1 MTTHPQ
7 TLALAVEL
15 IEQFEGVEEEA
26 YLDPIGVPTICAG
39 LTYYPDGTPVR
50 MGDICDSRICRGHLD
65 ALLAREYVQ
74 ALSVIPGW
82 ARLGPKRQ
90 AVLLSFAWNL
100 GSKFY
105 GSAGFETITRVLK
118 NGAQKPEVYDEM
130 PKALALYNKGG
141 GKALPGLTIRR
152 RKEGEIWQQESDGV
166 IELVCQLDTWLKKS
180 PIVSSELSADGKK
193 ASKKGDVLRVSRLD
207 EIPRDS
213 HSWATLAGSGERW
226 AIYGPHWLRKGAA
239 AAVVPQKVNWSDFNS
254 RAGEFITVGD
264 VLQFDARRRPKPGSA
279 DEKALLEICK
289 QFDAMR
295 RAWNGPIGVTS
306 GYRPEPINRQVG
318 GVQGSYHVK
327 GMALDVYPIGESL
340 GKFHQ
345 WLLQRWSGGYGD
357 GRGKGFIH
365 IDTRNGGRFEA
376 RAGVRP
382 VAIWTY

>member
-50 MGDICDSRICRGHLD
+50 MGDICDSRICRGHLE
-65 ALLAREYVQ
+65 ALLAREYVA
-74 ALSVIPGW
+74 ALSAIPGW
-82 ARLGPKRQ
+82 TRFGPKRQ

-105 GSAGFETITRVLK
+105 GSVGFETITRVLK
-118 NGAQKPEVYDEM
+118 GGAQKPEVYDEM
-130 PKALALYNKGG
+130 PKALALYDKAG
-141 GKALPGLTIRR
+141 GKALSGLTIRR

-180 PIVSSELSADGKK
+180 PIVSSELSAEGKK

-213 HSWATLAGSGERW
+213 HSWATLVGSGERW

-239 AAVVPQKVNWSDFNS
+239 AVAVPQKVNWSDFSS

-295 RAWNGPIGVTS
+295 RAWDGPIGVTS

-357 GRGKGFIH
+357 GRGRGFIH